1 MGRLDGRVD
10 DAAVWGKTIALFLAS
25 EESRMIGGAAIPA
38 DGGSSA
44 Y

>member
-1 MGRLDGRVD
+1 MGRLDGTVD
-10 DAAVWGKTIALFLAS
+10 VAAAWGKTIALFLAS
-25 EESRMIGGAAIPA
+25 EESRMIAGAAIPA